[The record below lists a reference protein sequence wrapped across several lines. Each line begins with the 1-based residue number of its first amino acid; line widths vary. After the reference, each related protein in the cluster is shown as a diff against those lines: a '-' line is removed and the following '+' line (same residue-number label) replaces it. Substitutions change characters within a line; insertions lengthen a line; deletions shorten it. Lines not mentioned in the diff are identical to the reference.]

1 MAREP
6 SVVGLNRKLQEHVGV
21 ALCFFFFIFVI
32 YYIYIYLINKSSN
45 HVHSLEITALIKEKE
60 ERKIIHYYHYKMIR
74 LKYIYAH
81 V

>member
-1 MAREP
+1 M
-6 SVVGLNRKLQEHVGV
+6 LLLFHICYI
-21 ALCFFFFIFVI
+21 LYI
-32 YYIYIYLINKSSN
+32 YIYIYLINKSSN

>member
-1 MAREP
+1 M
-6 SVVGLNRKLQEHVGV
+6 LLLFHICYI
-21 ALCFFFFIFVI
+21 L
-32 YYIYIYLINKSSN
+32 YIYIYLINKSSN